1 MMTNSKTINGA
12 VEREVKLRKKTG
24 GRSIARK
31 LILYAVLILIAVILL
46 FPYGFMLNRGLM
58 SNEWILDSYM
68 HYWTDGLHFGN
79 YVQAFREGGYGKPL
93 MNSVL
98 ICLIVSVSSPFAS
111 LIAAYAF
118 AKLEWVGKKFLFSVM
133 MLTSL
138 LPGIV
143 TQVPL
148 YVLYN
153 NMGLTNTLFPLF
165 LPGLFFSGAM
175 SVFLT
180 RQFLMS
186 VPKEMEESAKLDGAN
201 SFVRCFYIC
210 APLCAPILIYL
221 AVSAFNGAWGDYL
234 TPSMYNNN
242 PEAPKTLAYALY
254 EMTGRTE
261 NSTHPEWIFAAAT
274 IMSLVSTALFIAFQ
288 KYLIEGIATAGI
300 KG

>member
-1 MMTNSKTINGA
+1 MNNSTLHGAQTGSSRARNGA
-12 VEREVKLRKKTG
+12 KTKRTVG
-24 GRSIARK
+24 K
-31 LILYAVLILIAVILL
+31 VLLYLFLILIAVVLL
-46 FPYGFMLNRGLM
+46 FPYGFMVNRGLM
-58 SNEWILDSYM
+58 SNERILDSYM
-68 HYWTDGLHFGN
+68 YYWTDGLHFYN
-79 YVQAFREGGYGKPL
+79 YVLAFREGGYGAPL
-93 MNSVL
+93 MNSLL
-98 ICLIVSVSSPFAS
+98 IGLIVSVSTPLAS

-118 AKLEWVGKKFLFSVM
+118 SKLEWIGKKFLFGVM

-165 LPGLFFSGAM
+165 LPGLFFAGAM
-175 SVFLT
+175 NVFLT
-180 RQFLMS
+180 RQFLLG

-201 SFVRCFYIC
+201 SFIRCFYIC

-221 AVSAFNGAWGDYL
+221 AVTAFGGVWGDYL
-234 TPSMYNNN
+234 TPSMYNNS

-254 EMTGRTE
+254 EMTGREE